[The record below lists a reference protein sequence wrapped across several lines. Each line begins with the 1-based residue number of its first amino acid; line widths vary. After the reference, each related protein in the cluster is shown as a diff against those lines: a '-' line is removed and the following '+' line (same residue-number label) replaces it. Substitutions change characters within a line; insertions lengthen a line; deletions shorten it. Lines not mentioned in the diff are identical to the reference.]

1 MRAKHVWIASM
12 LNLAGFLLSAPGF
25 FLLVRLGI
33 DDWTVPLI
41 LNVRANPSVPSVA
54 VYYYLIVLFLF
65 CLIAGWGVMQ
75 QRRWSPAASIAASPP
90 ASDCFPSFPGSPP
103 PAPSKQPR

>member
-1 MRAKHVWIASM
+1 M

-25 FLLVRLGI
+25 FLRVRLGI

-41 LNVRANPSVPSVA
+41 LNVRANPAVPSVA

-65 CLIAGWGVMQ
+65 CLIAGWGMMQ
-75 QRRWSPAASIAASPP
+75 QRRWSRAAGIAACVGLLPI
-90 ASDCFPSFPGSPP
+90 FPWLTATGAFE
-103 PAPSKQPR
+103 AATVK